1 MLVFRDV
8 ESKILHSPFP
18 RTVVNSVITQWINL
32 QAQTCG
38 LHRNA
43 RIACSLPSEISGV
56 LDSFSTMLSCS
67 LPMSVID
74 EIGNLTFLSLLL
86 RVELRWL
93 WFSHWVVSDSL
104 WPMDCSLPDFSVHGI
119 LQARILEWVAVSFS
133 RGSSQ
138 PGDRT
143 QVSRI
148 AGGFFTT
155 WATREAHSAR
165 L

>member
-104 WPMDCSLPDFSVHGI
+104 WPMDCSLPGSSVHGI
-119 LQARILEWVAVSFS
+119 LQAKILKLMAIFFS
-133 RGSSQ
+133 RGSFLPIDQTHISCVA
-138 PGDRT
+138 D
-143 QVSRI
+143 
-148 AGGFFTT
+148 GFFTD
-155 WATREAHSAR
+155 WATREYRSR
-165 L
+165 LS